1 MSPSS
6 IAMSEDEIYRII
18 KDIVLSA
25 RLPPGTRLPETR
37 IAPLF
42 GVTRERLRKILHRLG
57 HEHTLEV
64 VPNIGTLVPKPSLEL
79 ARELFEARR
88 VLESGICMRLCE
100 KITDAD
106 LCRLREHLDYEVQ
119 TARSGKRPD
128 FIMAS
133 SQFHLLLA
141 GLLGN
146 ALVTTRLESLM
157 AKSALF
163 STFHDPRNVSA
174 CSCHEHLQIVD
185 ALAKRDV
192 AAVYYATVAHLSLIE
207 TRLQPDKHDA
217 QKVDVET
224 VFRDYLATVRPPA

>member
-1 MSPSS
+1 M
-6 IAMSEDEIYRII
+6 IAEDEIYRVI

-57 HEHTLEV
+57 HEHTLDI
-64 VPNIGTLVPKPSLEL
+64 VPNIGVLVPAPSLER

-88 VLESGICMRLCE
+88 VLESGIGMQLCE
-100 KITDAD
+100 KITDAG
-106 LCRLREHLDYEVQ
+106 LRRLREHLDREAR
-119 TARSGKRPD
+119 TAREGRRPD
-128 FIMAS
+128 FIMVS

-141 GLLGN
+141 DLLGN
-146 ALVTTRLESLM
+146 ELVSIQLDALLAR
-157 AKSALF
+157 SALF
-163 STFHDPRNVSA
+163 SAFHDPGNASA

-185 ALAKRDV
+185 ALERRDA

-207 TRLQPDKHDA
+207 TRLQPEQRDPRKA
-217 QKVDVET
+217 DVEA
-224 VFRDYLATVRPPA
+224 VFRDYLAAGRRPA